1 MFKVIKVTFDFET
14 GNESEEIVLRTNNEE
29 LANRERDSINAK
41 GDEVPGHETFAVT
54 AVSSAVLV

>member
-14 GNESEEIVLRTNNEE
+14 GNESEECVLHTTKQDF
-29 LANRERDSINAK
+29 ANQIRDEINAQ

-54 AVSSAVLV
+54 IKV